1 MKQEILSFESKTQIL
16 VYTRERKSQG
26 KVLRIRDYRP
36 WTARAE
42 TPVFSILLANST
54 VSCGD
59 FKSRI
64 LQVTGVF
71 KFLLNVVKI
80 WYFKEKR
87 FKHVKEAQS
96 EIQQIIKTYIM
107 NKLWF
112 GQQSS
117 THPTTHR
124 K

>member
-1 MKQEILSFESKTQIL
+1 
-16 VYTRERKSQG
+16 
-26 KVLRIRDYRP
+26 
-36 WTARAE
+36 
-42 TPVFSILLANST
+42 
-54 VSCGD
+54 
-59 FKSRI
+59 
-64 LQVTGVF
+64 VF

-80 WYFKEKR
+80 WTFKEKG
-87 FKHVKEAQS
+87 FKHVKEAQT
-96 EIQQIIKTYIM
+96 EIKQIIYTYIM